1 MIEEAW
7 NEYRGWAKRARALQ
21 TSSRRWSRAALVCV
35 GLVAIFGAAASQTT
49 GGSISGRTLA
59 FLAAAL
65 AAITPIL
72 GREILSVDSE
82 ARWVRARATA
92 EAIKSE
98 CFRFAAGLG
107 DYAGSSARSAL
118 IAKRNTLTEGAER
131 AGLTPLPD
139 PVPSSGDA
147 RRPPLPL
154 TAPWYIEHRLDE
166 QMRYYANGQAENERG
181 VRLYRVAGFAAA
193 LIAAILGVAG
203 SNFGQQWFAPWI
215 GVLTTVAASAAAYGL
230 LDRRQYLAGTYGAMV
245 TRLSR
250 VKELFADGAGNL
262 ADLVTATE
270 DLLQS
275 EHGAWVERM
284 TQTIAAPRAA
294 APQGDAAR

>member
-118 IAKRNTLTEGAER
+118 IAKCNILTEGR
-131 AGLTPLPD
+131 SVPGL
-139 PVPSSGDA
+139 
-147 RRPPLPL
+147 RRCP
-154 TAPWYIEHRLDE
+154 IR
-166 QMRYYANGQAENERG
+166 
-181 VRLYRVAGFAAA
+181 F
-193 LIAAILGVAG
+193 
-203 SNFGQQWFAPWI
+203 
-215 GVLTTVAASAAAYGL
+215 
-230 LDRRQYLAGTYGAMV
+230 
-245 TRLSR
+245 
-250 VKELFADGAGNL
+250 
-262 ADLVTATE
+262 
-270 DLLQS
+270 
-275 EHGAWVERM
+275 
-284 TQTIAAPRAA
+284 RAA
-294 APQGDAAR
+294 AMPAVRRFRARRHGTSSTAWTSRCGITLMVRRKMNGVSDYIVLPASPRP

>member
-98 CFRFAAGLG
+98 CFRFAAELG
-107 DYAGSSARSAL
+107 DYAGPSGTSAF
-118 IAKRNTLTEGAER
+118 IAKRNILTEQAER
-131 AGLTPLPD
+131 PA
-139 PVPSSGDA
+139 
-147 RRPPLPL
+147 
-154 TAPWYIEHRLDE
+154 
-166 QMRYYANGQAENERG
+166 
-181 VRLYRVAGFAAA
+181 
-193 LIAAILGVAG
+193 
-203 SNFGQQWFAPWI
+203 
-215 GVLTTVAASAAAYGL
+215 
-230 LDRRQYLAGTYGAMV
+230 
-245 TRLSR
+245 
-250 VKELFADGAGNL
+250 
-262 ADLVTATE
+262 
-270 DLLQS
+270 
-275 EHGAWVERM
+275 
-284 TQTIAAPRAA
+284 
-294 APQGDAAR
+294 